1 MPTDDEFDDD
11 RPRRPRNSR
20 GDDDDDRPRRRRD
33 EDDDYDDGPRRSKG
47 GKPHHGVAIL
57 ILGIFG
63 FCCGFAGLAA
73 GIWGLIELGK
83 INKGEIDSSGKGL
96 VMAGTIIGW
105 VMFLLGIASNIY
117 FFTHPNAFK

>member
-1 MPTDDEFDDD
+1 MATDDFEDDD
-11 RPRRPRNSR
+11 RPRRPR
-20 GDDDDDRPRRRRD
+20 DDDYDDRPRR
-33 EDDDYDDGPRRSKG
+33 GG

-63 FCCGFAGLAA
+63 FCCGLAGLAA

-83 INKGEIDSSGKGL
+83 INKGEIDPSGKGL

-105 VMFLLGIASNIY
+105 VMFLLGIAGNIY
-117 FFTHPNAFK
+117 VMQNPNMFK